1 MENSQ
6 KVNAGIRE
14 RPSPLTLSI
23 VIPVRNDGLNLKIM
37 LKILSA
43 TVEVDHELLI
53 VSESTEDESHNIVGH
68 LSGNNPRVKFILNSL
83 GPGVGHAICAGINES
98 RGKYILILTADD
110 IGPVLQIAA
119 MCELMDQGYE
129 FICPTRYAL
138 GGQSW
143 GGSSLNRLL
152 SRLANILFY
161 GLVDTPITDSTLG
174 IKMFRRSIIKKINL
188 TSTVG
193 WTIGIE
199 LSIKAHIY
207 NLKTAQIPIISINR
221 FYGGKSNFKLVP
233 WIFIYCR
240 LFAQGIF
247 ELYDARQLRFQT
259 IFKKS

>member
-6 KVNAGIRE
+6 KVNADIRE

-110 IGPVLQIAA
+110 LGPVLAIEA
-119 MCELMDQGYE
+119 MCGFMDQGYDLV
-129 FICPTRYAL
+129 CPTRYAL
-138 GGQSW
+138 GRRCW
-143 GGSSLNRLL
+143 GGPWLSRLF
-152 SRLANILFY
+152 SRLANTLFFWI
-161 GLVDTPITDSTLG
+161 VETPLTDLTLG
-174 IKMFRRSIIKKINL
+174 IKMFQSSIVRKINL
-188 TSTVG
+188 ESTMG
-193 WTIGIE
+193 WSFALE
-199 LSIKAHIY
+199 LSIKAQLN
-207 NLKTAQIPIISINR
+207 NLRIAQIPIISINR
-221 FYGGKSNFKLVP
+221 FYGGKSNFKLIP
-233 WIFIYCR
+233 WGGAYSR
-240 LFAQGIF
+240 LFFWGIKEF
-247 ELYDARQLRFQT
+247 YRAGRLRFQT
-259 IFKKS
+259 IFKR